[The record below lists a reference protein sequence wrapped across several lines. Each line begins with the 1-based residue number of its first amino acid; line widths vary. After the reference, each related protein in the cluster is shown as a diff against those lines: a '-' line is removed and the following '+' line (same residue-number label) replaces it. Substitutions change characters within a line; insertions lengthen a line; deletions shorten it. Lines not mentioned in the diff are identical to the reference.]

1 MGEIGTIK
9 EKISTGPTVDPEL
22 ARIDQVICK
31 EIDELTAE
39 NNRIWTSPDHDR
51 REYVHSFF
59 QYPAMMV
66 PVVQK
71 RLIEIITAK
80 KPGIRTVLDPF
91 MGSGTS
97 LVACME
103 NSLDCYGQDIN
114 PLAVLV
120 ARARTG
126 PFYLVAIENRK
137 DELFQRIE
145 KDRSNRI
152 EADFCGLNKWFNQVV
167 IVELSRLVRAIRQ
180 ERRLAIRRFY
190 WGDPGRDC
198 KSLLLTTELRHL
210 SCTCEQ
216 KLKLHKGGSHLSNIL
231 NGILKIAWLISRRML
246 SC

>member
-1 MGEIGTIK
+1 MGGIETIE
-9 EKISTGPTVDPEL
+9 EKISTGQTVDPEM
-22 ARIDQVICK
+22 ARIDHIICQ

-71 RLIEIITAK
+71 RLIEIIAAN

-103 NSLDCYGQDIN
+103 NNLDCYGQDIN
-114 PLAVLV
+114 PLGVLV

-126 PFYLVAIENRK
+126 PFYLAAIQKKK
-137 DELFQRIE
+137 DELFRRIGE
-145 KDRSNRI
+145 RPFTQDR
-152 EADFCGLNKWFNQVV
+152 G
-167 IVELSRLVRAIRQ
+167 
-180 ERRLAIRRFY
+180 RF
-190 WGDPGRDC
+190 
-198 KSLLLTTELRHL
+198 
-210 SCTCEQ
+210 Q
-216 KLKLHKGGSHLSNIL
+216 
-231 NGILKIAWLISRRML
+231 WLE
-246 SC
+246 